1 MNKFHAYFGLSMIAL
16 VVLGFLIFKY
26 WLVTANIVGG
36 FLLYFMIDA
45 LLDWMER
52 KGIRGP
58 AAYSIL
64 AIVLA
69 ITLTSFVL
77 FVSIPVIEQTQS
89 LIAQMPEITEK
100 INTKTMELSE
110 TFPFALKVKES
121 IQSKIA
127 ATGAKIFSISGDLV
141 TSAIT
146 ILLVAIILLASRET
160 LHQEFTEYIPNEY
173 FEVAV
178 GLSHR
183 IMDHVQSYSVAKIIE
198 TVFMILIHSLGFWII
213 GLPQPL
219 LLGMLAGFL
228 NIIPYI
234 GPIFAAGPVGLAA
247 FIAGGFPLLGLS
259 LLIIFIAQ
267 VIDNTVLQTVLISRF
282 VNIHPLM
289 VVIITLIA
297 GEVAGVIGMII
308 AIPIYAVAKIII
320 SAINEYLKA
329 VQRHEKILREEESHN
344 KRNSNRY
351 QHKIK
356 ADILSAH

>member
-1 MNKFHAYFGLSMIAL
+1 MNKFHVYFGLSMIAL
-16 VVLGFLIFKY
+16 IVLGFLIFKY

-45 LLDWMER
+45 LLDWMEK

-64 AIVLA
+64 AIVFG
-69 ITLTSFVL
+69 ITLTTLIL

-89 LIAQMPEITEK
+89 LIEQMPEIAEK
-100 INTKTMELSE
+100 INTKVVEISQ
-110 TFPFALKVKES
+110 TFPFALKVQES
-121 IQSKIA
+121 IKA
-127 ATGAKIFSISGDLV
+127 KLVATGAKVLSISGDFV

-183 IMDHVQSYSVAKIIE
+183 IIEHVQSYSVAKIIE
-198 TVFMILIHSLGFWII
+198 TFFMVLIHSLGFWLI

-234 GPIFAAGPVGLAA
+234 GPIFAAGPIGLAA

-259 LLIIFIAQ
+259 LLVIFIAQ
-267 VIDNTVLQTVLISRF
+267 VIDNTVLQTILISKF

-297 GEVAGVIGMII
+297 GEVAGVIGMVI

-320 SAINEYLKA
+320 SAINEYLKS
-329 VQRHEKILREEESHN
+329 VQRHERILREEESHN
-344 KRNSNRY
+344 KRNSNSY
-351 QHKIK
+351 KHEVK
-356 ADILSAH
+356 AYVLGAH